1 MIIDHYIEQE
11 QESRQLEALNA
22 VEIEL
27 DKNTD
32 IYGAGEL
39 DAIIGKQPDPKLS
52 ANRFY
57 RQGDQDNIWQFY
69 DQKYGIELEA
79 EF

>member
-1 MIIDHYIEQE
+1 MIVNQYLEQNQE
-11 QESRQLEALNA
+11 QRLAEALNA

-69 DQKYGIELEA
+69 AQKYGIELET

>member
-1 MIIDHYIEQE
+1 MINQYLCQE
-11 QESRQLEALNA
+11 QESRRLEALNA

-39 DAIIGKQPDPKLS
+39 DAMIGKQPDPKLS

-69 DQKYGIELEA
+69 DQKYGIEIET

>member
-1 MIIDHYIEQE
+1 MINHYLEQE
-11 QESRQLEALNA
+11 QEGRKLEALNA

-39 DAIIGKQPDPKLS
+39 DAMIGKQPDPKLS

-69 DQKYGIELEA
+69 DQKYGIELET

>member
-52 ANRFY
+52 ANRFFIVKET
-57 RQGDQDNIWQFY
+57 RIIFGNSTIRNT
-69 DQKYGIELEA
+69 GLN
-79 EF
+79 